1 MPISCTNSCKKP
13 LYWSANSD
21 FLRFRSAR
29 INHTLAV
36 RFSKNTIFASV
47 LRFFLF
53 PHIRLGA
60 AACLLLFV
68 TAPAFSQEAKPASV
82 TTPTL
87 PEELMFNGK
96 PIDPLCFEA
105 VSADEWLD
113 VSKCTDDDVVK
124 VDGMP
129 SEAFANR
136 IGYQYH
142 FKDVEGTPQAYSYY
156 EYVGSWNGAPVIMT
170 YANGGGN
177 GRFSALISIE
187 RNAGKIRVLQGFA
200 AGDRCNGG
208 ITDVKLEQGTLAYGQ
223 WISPF
228 DFLQMVDDNPAD
240 LRAYDDLDAS
250 ASSCYGVAR
259 YKDGEL
265 SGISLVM
272 EERQNL
278 LGDTPE
284 NTQKSSYQKC
294 FNELYSTY
302 LAQGKKDLS
311 IQQLKEFTG
320 EFNRLCI
327 TDEK

>member
-1 MPISCTNSCKKP
+1 MC
-13 LYWSANSD
+13 
-21 FLRFRSAR
+21 
-29 INHTLAV
+29 
-36 RFSKNTIFASV
+36 
-47 LRFFLF
+47 
-53 PHIRLGA
+53 LGA
-60 AACLLLFV
+60 AACLLLFAAV
-68 TAPAFSQEAKPASV
+68 PAFAQEAAQTNAKPL
-82 TTPTL
+82 L
-87 PEELMFNGK
+87 PEELLFNGQ

-113 VSKCTDDDVVK
+113 VSKCTDADVVK
-124 VDGMP
+124 VVGMP

-142 FKDVEGTPQAYSYY
+142 FKDVDGTPQAYSYY
-156 EYVGSWNGAPVIMT
+156 EYIGSWNGAPVIKT

-177 GRFSALISIE
+177 GRFSALLSIE
-187 RNAGKIRVLQGFA
+187 RNANKIRVLQGFA

-208 ITDVKLEQGTLAYGQ
+208 VTDVKLEQGTLAYGQ

-265 SGISLVM
+265 SGVTLM
-272 EERQNL
+272 TETQEDL
-278 LGDTPE
+278 LSDTPE
-284 NTQKSSYQKC
+284 NMQKSPYQKC
-294 FNELYSTY
+294 FNELYSAY
-302 LAQGKKDLS
+302 LTQGKKDLS

-327 TDEK
+327 TDEN